1 MSFTTSLKL
10 LVIGMAAATVLL
22 GTSAAVAA
30 LISLDATS
38 GAWVAIAPGPDETGN
53 GNINTAGAAFE
64 AANFGWNS
72 STTYDD
78 SAWAPWSG
86 GWLPADGSVSPFYM
100 RMEFTLGTPTDGS
113 FTSWFDDDGQVWV
126 NGTLV
131 TDDSDGG
138 TGGGPYTTDI
148 LSALTTGDNVI
159 AVKGHNT
166 FGGGFGVLAFGGSVD
181 STPATALPEPSTLA
195 LSSILGLLSLG
206 MTGRRRRRR

>member
-1 MSFTTSLKL
+1 MSLTTSLKL
-10 LVIGMAAATVLL
+10 LVIGIAAATVQL
-22 GTSAAVAA
+22 GTATAMAA
-30 LISLDATS
+30 LISLDANS
-38 GAWVAIAPGPDETGN
+38 GDWVAIAPGPDATGN
-53 GNINTAGAAFE
+53 GTINTAGAAFE
-64 AANFGWNS
+64 AANVGWNS

-100 RMEFTLGTPTDGS
+100 RMEFTLGTPTSGS

-138 TGGGPYTTDI
+138 TGGGPYTTNI

-181 STPATALPEPSTLA
+181 STSAIVVPEPSTLA
-195 LSSILGLLSLG
+195 LCSMLGLLSLG
-206 MTGRRRRRR
+206 VTGRRRRHR